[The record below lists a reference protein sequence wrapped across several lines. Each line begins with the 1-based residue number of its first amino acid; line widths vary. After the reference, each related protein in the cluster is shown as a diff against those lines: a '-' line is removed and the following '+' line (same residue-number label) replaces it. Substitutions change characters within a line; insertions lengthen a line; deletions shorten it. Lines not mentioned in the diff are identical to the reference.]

1 MAPLLASD
9 VAVLSWC
16 AVTGAVAITRPLPW
30 RRRATVLAGALAIAA
45 SVVGVAAVSRSAVG
59 DVLRVLAP
67 ALWVLAAYWTA
78 SGFFVAPD
86 PALES
91 WLLRMDRRL
100 LGATTEAP
108 ASESGRTWVLPMLE
122 LAYLAVYAMLPL
134 GAWAAWATGGREAV
148 DWYWLV
154 VFPAEASCYLALAWL
169 QTRPP
174 RDLEPG
180 AAALHMRSR
189 VRRLNEF
196 VLQHGSHRMN
206 TIPSGH
212 AAGAVAVVLALTWL
226 GAAAAAPLAVIG
238 TAILFAT
245 VLGRYHFAVDT
256 IAGALVAAAWWLAV
270 VVGT

>member
-1 MAPLLASD
+1 MVPLLASD
-9 VAVLSWC
+9 LAVLSWC
-16 AVTGAVAITRPLPW
+16 VVTAIVGMARPLPG
-30 RRRATVLAGALAIAA
+30 RQRATVLAGALAIGAGVA
-45 SVVGVAAVSRSAVG
+45 GVAAIPRSPVA

-67 ALWVLAAYWTA
+67 ALWVLGAYWTA

-86 PALES
+86 PALER
-91 WLLRMDRRL
+91 WLLRVDQRL
-100 LGATTEAP
+100 LGVTTEAP
-108 ASESGRTWVLPMLE
+108 SAASGRRWVLPMLE

-180 AAALHMRSR
+180 AVALHARSP

-226 GAAAAAPLAVIG
+226 GATAAAPLAVVG
-238 TAILFAT
+238 SAILFAT

-256 IAGALVAAAWWLAV
+256 ITGVLVAVVWWLAV
-270 VVGT
+270 VAAS